1 MIANSSP
8 APSGPQ
14 PGSPAWWRARHQEG
28 VPAGRPRANGLSLE
42 RIFEAAVT
50 LIEAEGLEGV
60 TMRRI
65 AEVLDTGPASLYRH
79 VSGRDELLVL
89 LADRLLPDALPA
101 PKTAPDWRAGCEQIA
116 HSYRKLLLGNPALA
130 LLAAQGQMLG
140 PNSLRGREHVLRWL
154 IGEGFSPSLAA
165 RTYLL
170 LTRYVIGSIHTYGR
184 SAKQHADE
192 RKELIRLF
200 KALDPDEFPT
210 VVALADELGGQ
221 RPSEEFEFGLAA
233 LLDGLAAAR
242 EREKAGR

>member
-1 MIANSSP
+1 
-8 APSGPQ
+8 
-14 PGSPAWWRARHQEG
+14 
-28 VPAGRPRANGLSLE
+28 
-42 RIFEAAVT
+42 
-50 LIEAEGLEGV
+50 
-60 TMRRI
+60 
-65 AEVLDTGPASLYRH
+65 
-79 VSGRDELLVL
+79 
-89 LADRLLPDALPA
+89 
-101 PKTAPDWRAGCEQIA
+101 
-116 HSYRKLLLGNPALA
+116 
-130 LLAAQGQMLG
+130 MLG

-154 IGEGFSPSLAA
+154 AGEGFSPSLAA

-210 VVALADELGGQ
+210 LVALADELGGQ